1 MLYNPPMDEIIPEG
15 TSASK
20 STTRAQQQQ
29 KRAIAS
35 RIFSI
40 QNTLRGAS
48 GIEPNEFKNYILG
61 FLFYRYL
68 SEDFAFYVDREN
80 DVTDPSSAQAYANLD
95 DAETLEWTQSLIGEK
110 GYFIKPSQ
118 LFVNVAKDAPRNDNL
133 NEHLAATFSEIEASS
148 YGSPSEEDFRGLF
161 DDVDMN
167 SKAIGVTVAERNR
180 TLAELMVKVV
190 DLDFG
195 TQGASMDI
203 LGDVYEMLIADYAS
217 SAGKRGGEFYTPQ
230 EVSQLLVRLTMI
242 ERDAKE
248 TKKLRVYDPTCGS
261 GSLLLKFLREQ
272 EARVSQYYG
281 QELKH
286 VTFNLARMNFFM
298 HGIPFEQFHIA
309 VGDTLRNPKF
319 RELAG
324 HMDAIVAN
332 PPYSVKWDGD
342 GDPILAADERFT
354 PAGRLAPKGKAD
366 LAFVMHA
373 IHMLSPSGTA
383 AIVKFPTVLSRG
395 GAERDIRKYLV
406 DNDFVDTIIQ
416 LPQNLFYGTS
426 IATCIIVLKKNKPEE
441 RKGKVLFI
449 DASKLF
455 ESATNMNVM
464 NSAHQDEIITLASN
478 RANTDHKA
486 ALVDKAQIVGHDYIL
501 SVNKYVEMEDL
512 REKID
517 IDVLESELEE
527 IVVKQTNTRAAIQ
540 AMAQGGANA

>member
-1 MLYNPPMDEIIPEG
+1 MADIINEEAIPVH
-15 TSASK
+15 
-20 STTRAQQQQ
+20 STRTQQQQ
-29 KRAIAS
+29 KREIAS

-48 GIEPNEFKNYILG
+48 GIEPNDFKNYILG

-68 SEDFAFYVDREN
+68 SEDFASYVNKEN
-80 DVTDPSSAQAYANLD
+80 GVIDSASGEAYANLD
-95 DAETLEWTQSLIGEK
+95 DEHVMQWNESLVGEK

-148 YGSPSEEDFRGLF
+148 YGSPSEDDFRGLF

-167 SKAIGVTVAERNR
+167 SKAIGVSVADRNR

-190 DLDFG
+190 ALNFG
-195 TQGASMDI
+195 THGASVDV

-230 EVSQLLVRLTMI
+230 EVSQLLVRLTMLD
-242 ERDAKE
+242 RAE
-248 TKKLRVYDPTCGS
+248 TEIKKMRVYDPTCGS

-272 EARVSQYYG
+272 HAHVSQYYG

-286 VTFNLARMNFFM
+286 VTYNLARMNFFM

-309 VGDTLRNPKF
+309 AGDTLRSPQHLD
-319 RELAG
+319 LAG
-324 HMDAIVAN
+324 KMDAIVAN
-332 PPYSVKWDGD
+332 PPYSVKWEGD
-342 GDPILAADERFT
+342 GDPILASDERFT

-366 LAFVMHA
+366 LAFAM
-373 IHMLSPSGTA
+373 HMLHMLAPSGTA
-383 AIVKFPTVLSRG
+383 AIVEFPTVLSRS

-416 LPQNLFYGTS
+416 LPDNLFYGTS
-426 IATCIIVLKKNKPEE
+426 IATCIIVLKKNKPED
-441 RKGKVLFI
+441 RKGKVLFV

-455 ESATNMNVM
+455 ERATKMNVI
-464 NSAHQDEIITLASN
+464 NSAHQEEIIKLASG
-478 RANTDHKA
+478 RVGADYKA
-486 ALVDKAQIVGHDYIL
+486 AFVDKAEIVGHDYTL
-501 SVNKYVEMEDL
+501 SVNKYVVAEDM
-512 REKID
+512 RENVD
-517 IDVLESELEE
+517 IEVLEKELEA
-527 IVVKQTNTRAAIQ
+527 IVIKQTKTRAAIQ
-540 AMAQGGANA
+540 LMVRGENNV